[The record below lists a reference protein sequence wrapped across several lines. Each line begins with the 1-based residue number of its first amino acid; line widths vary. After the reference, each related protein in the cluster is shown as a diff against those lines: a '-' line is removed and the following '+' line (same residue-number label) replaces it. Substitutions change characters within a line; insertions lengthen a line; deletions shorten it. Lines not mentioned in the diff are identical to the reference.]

1 MHDSILE
8 PVEKT
13 MDGQIKSQKKI
24 KEIITNIIKECYWDY
39 NIAENDILNIID
51 SEDMRLKQKL
61 FAKIIYNSKDKL
73 RGLQIFKNEDLKD
86 LFNSFSPAYHE
97 KYIEKH
103 ILTLR
108 NILLNENNKIESLEW
123 KRK

>member
-1 MHDSILE
+1 MHDSIME

-13 MDGQIKSQKKI
+13 MDEQIKSQKKI

-97 KYIEKH
+97 KYIKKH